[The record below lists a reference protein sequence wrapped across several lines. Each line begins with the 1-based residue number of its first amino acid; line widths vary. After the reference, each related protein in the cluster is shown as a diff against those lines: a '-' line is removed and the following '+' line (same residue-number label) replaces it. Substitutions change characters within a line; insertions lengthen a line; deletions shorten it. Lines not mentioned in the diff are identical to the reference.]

1 MPETKETP
9 LGESLNPP
17 TIPSNPLPI
26 YTKCLTCPDYGTT
39 CRGFDLASLGDI
51 AAVRAFHRAVKKA
64 HNLSLKAISAAA
76 PIISE
81 STINEYFSNVA
92 KDYKWTTVVCIDR
105 ALLCICGQRV
115 GLPPPDHSCPAAA
128 TEYRDRVA
136 AADLK
141 LAAADVTIANL
152 QAECDDL
159 RRRMAD
165 SDGVHLTQL
174 SDLKLANQGEIEWL
188 KNDVRL
194 WRRFAFILM
203 GAGLV
208 LLTLLIIWIA
218 FDIAAPT
225 TGLIRY

>member
-1 MPETKETP
+1 MTETNEIVF
-9 LGESLNPP
+9 GENQSQPIISQN
-17 TIPSNPLPI
+17 TIPI
-26 YTKCLTCPDYGTT
+26 YSKCLTCADYGTT

-51 AAVRAFHRAVKKA
+51 SAVRAFHRAMKKA
-64 HNLSLKAISAAA
+64 HNLSLKAIAAAA

-81 STINEYFSNVA
+81 STINEYFSNIA
-92 KDYKWTTVVCIDR
+92 KDYKWTTVVAIDR
-105 ALLCICGQRV
+105 AMLCICGSRM
-115 GLPPPDHSCPAAA
+115 GMPPPDHSCPSSA
-128 TEYRDRVA
+128 TEYRDKLA
-136 AADLK
+136 ASELK
-141 LAAADVTIANL
+141 LAAADVNLANL

-174 SDLKLANQGEIEWL
+174 ADLKTASKSEIDWL

-194 WRRFAFILM
+194 WRRFAFILI
-203 GAGLV
+203 GVGLL
-208 LLTLLIIWIA
+208 LLTLLMIWIA